1 MLESVG
7 VLPADEAVYRELL
20 SRAHAGADELAD
32 SLDRDEAAVESSLG
46 RLEELGLV
54 SRLAGTPT
62 RMRAARPDVAVE
74 ALIARRQDDL
84 SRTRLAAHE
93 LLAVMPA
100 EARHRPEGIVEVIV
114 GRAAIAARFE
124 QVIAD
129 TRSELMVFDRPPY
142 VSEPQRTESVVNSLL
157 RDDVTVRGIYAP
169 EALEQPGALEAAQQA
184 ALAGEQSRVHADVPV
199 KLAIG
204 DRRVA
209 ILPVSADEVVDA
221 ALCIHPSTL
230 LDALVHYFELLWVQA
245 IPIVAPDGDPG
256 VSDRRLAALLAS
268 GAKDDVIARHL
279 GASTR
284 TLSRRVAEMMDHL
297 HVRTRF
303 QAGVQADRLG
313 WLSPD
318 ASGDVPRPDDLLI
331 Q

>member
-20 SRAHAGADELAD
+20 SRAHARVTELAD
-32 SLDRDEAAVESSLG
+32 ALDRDEGAVESSLG

-54 SRLAGTPT
+54 SRLAGSPT
-62 RMRAARPDVAVE
+62 RMQAARPDVAVE
-74 ALIARRQDDL
+74 ALISRRQDDL
-84 SRTRLAAHE
+84 SRTRLAARE

-114 GRAAIAARFE
+114 GRTAIAARFE
-124 QVIAD
+124 QVLAD
-129 TRSELMVFDRPPY
+129 TGRELMVFDRPPY
-142 VSEPQRTESVVNSLL
+142 VSEPERSEGVVNSLL
-157 RDDVTVRGIYAP
+157 RDDVAVRGIYAP
-169 EALEQPGALEAAQQA
+169 EALELPGALEAARKA

-199 KLAIG
+199 KLAIS

-209 ILPVSADEVVDA
+209 ILPVTADEVGEA

-245 IPIVAPDGDPG
+245 IPIVPTDDGPG
-256 VSDRRLAALLAS
+256 VSDRQLAALLAS
-268 GAKDDVIARHL
+268 GAKDDVVARHL

-284 TLSRRVAEMMDHL
+284 TLSRRVAEMMEHL

-318 ASGDVPRPDDLLI
+318 PSGDEPRPDDLLV
-331 Q
+331 